1 MWEGLKHFFWQTRGV
16 WVTTPTVAGFVIL
29 LRFAGVLQG
38 WEWDLFDFYMK
49 SRPPEPNDP
58 RIAIV
63 GINENDLHR
72 RNESIISD
80 EVLGK
85 LLNKL
90 KTQNPRAIGLD
101 IYRDL
106 PVPPGHE
113 TLMQVFETT
122 PNLVGIQKV
131 AGEVGWETVAPPPIL
146 KEKGQVGAN
155 DLIFDGDNRVRRGL
169 ISLDT
174 QEGETVYSFSLHL
187 ALHYLN
193 KEGIGPE
200 MIEGSEQWK
209 LGKTLFSPLTPTME
223 VMFARMQG
231 VINC

>member
-1 MWEGLKHFFWQTRGV
+1 MWERLKHFFWQTRGV
-16 WVTTPTVAGFVIL
+16 WITTPTVAGLVIL
-29 LRFAGVLQG
+29 LRLGGILQG

-49 SRPPEPNDP
+49 SRPPEPKDD

-63 GINENDLHR
+63 GINENDLQR
-72 RNESIISD
+72 LNESIISD
-80 EVLGK
+80 EVLAE

-90 KTQNPRAIGLD
+90 KAQNPRAIGLD
-101 IYRDL
+101 LYRDL
-106 PVPPGHE
+106 PVPPGNE
-113 TLMQVFETT
+113 ALMEVFETT

-174 QEGETVYSFSLHL
+174 EEGETVYSFSLH
-187 ALHYLN
+187 
-193 KEGIGPE
+193 P
-200 MIEGSEQWK
+200 
-209 LGKTLFSPLTPTME
+209 FLTNGTKC
-223 VMFARMQG
+223 
-231 VINC
+231 II